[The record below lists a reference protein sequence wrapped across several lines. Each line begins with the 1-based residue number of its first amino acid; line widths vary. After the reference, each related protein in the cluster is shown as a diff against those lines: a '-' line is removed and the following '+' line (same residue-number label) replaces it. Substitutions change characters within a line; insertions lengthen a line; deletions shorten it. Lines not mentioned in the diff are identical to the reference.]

1 MIQQAHVLA
10 FANDGIDW
18 NSSGSHRAAPSLS
31 GTRRD

>member
-18 NSSGSHRAAPSLS
+18 NSSGSHRATPSLS
-31 GTRRD
+31 AKGGD